1 MADSPMVI
9 VWPSRD
15 VDGAFGSVTFSQRKL
30 PYETMPTP
38 DPNPPL
44 AAKLSLSDTSVT
56 GKHPQIAFIRR
67 VSSSLVFLF
76 WVYFLVH

>member
-15 VDGAFGSVTFSQRKL
+15 VDSAFGSVTLSQCKL

-44 AAKLSLSDTSVT
+44 AAKLSLSHTSVT

-67 VSSSLVFLF
+67 VSRSLIFLF

>member
-15 VDGAFGSVTFSQRKL
+15 VDGAFGSVTLSQRKL

-44 AAKLSLSDTSVT
+44 AAKLSLSDTSV
-56 GKHPQIAFIRR
+56 
-67 VSSSLVFLF
+67 
-76 WVYFLVH
+76 